1 MLLLGQNRICRGRS
15 PLAFLAK
22 LLILF
27 LVYLFLISLKRRVIN
42 TITQAKQTNKKK
54 AQQTGKTEI
63 DMVLKMMYVLQE
75 SRECK
80 NH

>member
-1 MLLLGQNRICRGRS
+1 MLLLGQIRIYRERS

-54 AQQTGKTEI
+54 AQQTGKTER
-63 DMVLKMMYVLQE
+63 DMVLKMMYVLQG